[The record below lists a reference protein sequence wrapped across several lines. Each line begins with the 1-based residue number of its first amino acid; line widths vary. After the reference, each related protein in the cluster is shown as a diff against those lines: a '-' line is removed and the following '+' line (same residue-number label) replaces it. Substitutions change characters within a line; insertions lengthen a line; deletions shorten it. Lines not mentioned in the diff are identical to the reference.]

1 MNIKTWK
8 VALLLFGSGTCALVY
23 QMTWLREFRLIFGA
37 STGASAAVLAIFM
50 GGLGLGSLLLG
61 HRADK
66 AARPLGFYANL
77 ELLIAASAA
86 LTPLLLWAVRQ
97 GYIATGGESV
107 LGDWGATLV
116 RLLLAALVLL
126 VPTFLMGGTLPAA
139 ARSVESDSDLGRR
152 HLAFLYGANT
162 LGAVTGSA
170 FATFYMMEVFGNR
183 KSLWLACLLNAGV
196 AMIARNL
203 SATSSTAD
211 PVPDGAAPAPAGTP
225 TEPGVARRSPA
236 EPPLAAAHGA
246 AVMPEEAGGNVPAG
260 FVLAAAGIVGFAFL
274 LMELVWYRML
284 SPILGGS
291 TFTFGLILAVALL
304 GIGLG
309 GAAYAV
315 FRGNR
320 PATLTGF
327 ALTCALEALFVAVP
341 YALGDQLAV
350 LAMLLRSLSSVGF
363 WGLVITWTIITT
375 IAVLPAAFMSGVQ
388 FPLLI
393 ALLGRGRTA
402 VGRHIG
408 IAYAYNTVGAIAGSL
423 AGGFGLLP
431 LLGAVGAW
439 RLVVVLLALLAFA
452 ALLLAAGGAGVLG
465 NAAGAAG
472 AAIGAAAD
480 RARSFVA
487 RAAAPAVCGV
497 LALALLL
504 ADGPTHAWRHGG
516 IGAGRSD
523 MFQSSPNAL
532 HDYVHRQRRGIDW
545 EDDGI
550 ESSVAISD
558 FNGFAFYVNGKAD
571 GHIRLDAGT
580 QVMSG
585 LVGALV
591 HPNPRTSMVIGL
603 GTGSTAGWLG
613 AIPSMERVDVVELEP
628 AILEMARRCGPANLD
643 VLNNPKVK
651 IQMGDA
657 REALL
662 TTPSRYDLI
671 FSEPSNPY
679 RAGIASMYTREFY
692 GACRQRLN
700 PGGIF
705 LQWCQAYEVDARTV
719 RTVYAT
725 LASVYPHVQTWWTQ
739 SGDLLLMGS
748 AEPLVYDVGM
758 MRARCGEYP
767 YREAISK
774 VWRVTDLEG
783 VLSHQIANA
792 DFAARVA
799 TLEAEEGVIN
809 TDDTNVVEF
818 AFARSVGTRS
828 PFGPSSVLATA
839 AALGQT
845 RPATTNGTV
854 DWGRVQDRR
863 VSYFAYEGRRPS
875 LGPAAPQDRRARAR
889 MFTALLSGDPQGAL
903 QAWGQQGPNGRDA
916 EDLTELVFLANA
928 YNELARDESLPLID
942 KVRQVS
948 PIEADALLAH
958 LKWKQQKAPEALAAI
973 QRAFA
978 GYRRDPWPENDLMS
992 RTLTLAAHMAQADMQ
1007 GNFAQLLFEALDQPF
1022 ALSLHDEA
1030 RLRAQL
1036 DVARRVDT
1044 LVPTARLRVKVLEKF
1059 EPYVPWERP
1068 FLTVRLAAYDQ
1079 ANHPN
1084 ADRAAKELDAFL
1096 SAEPFPFDTNLVQPR
1111 PATRPATGPTTGP
1124 TTGPATGPVI
1134 VPGKDAE
1141 PEDVLDAKDPT
1152 LTPGRPS
1159 DTGGAAG
1166 TGPGEEGGASDAPV
1180 DRGKR

>member
-139 ARSVESDSDLGRR
+139 ARSVESESDLGRR

-203 SATSSTAD
+203 SATSSSAD
-211 PVPDGAAPAPAGTP
+211 PVPDGVAPAPAGSP
-225 TEPGVARRSPA
+225 TEPAVARTAPS
-236 EPPLAAAHGA
+236 EPPLAAAHDA
-246 AVMPEEAGGNVPAG
+246 TVMPEEAGGNVPAG

-327 ALTCALEALFVAVP
+327 AFTCALEALFIAVP
-341 YALGDQLAV
+341 YALGDELAV
-350 LAMLLRSLSSVGF
+350 LAMLLRSLASVGF
-363 WGLVITWTIITT
+363 WGLVFTWTIITT

-393 ALLGRGRTA
+393 ALLGRGRTS
-402 VGRHIG
+402 VGRHVG

-452 ALLLAAGGAGVLG
+452 ALLLAARAAGVLG
-465 NAAGAAG
+465 KTASSAG

-480 RARSFVA
+480 YAKYFAA
-487 RAAAPAVCGV
+487 RAATPALCGV
-497 LALALLL
+497 AAIALLL
-504 ADGPTHAWRHGG
+504 ADGPTAAWRHGG

-532 HDYVHRQRRGIDW
+532 RDFVHRQRRAIPW
-545 EDDGI
+545 EADGI
-550 ESSVAISD
+550 ESSVAISVS
-558 FNGFAFYVNGKAD
+558 NGYAFYVNGKAD

-591 HPNPRTSMVIGL
+591 HPNPKSAMVIGL

-613 AIPSMERVDVVELEP
+613 AIPSMERVEVVELEP
-628 AILEMARRCGPANLD
+628 AIVEMARRCGPANMD
-643 VLNNPKVK
+643 VMNNPKVHLE
-651 IQMGDA
+651 MNDA

-662 TTPSRYDLI
+662 TTPNRYDLI

-679 RAGIASMYTREFY
+679 RAGIASLYTKEFY
-692 GACRQRLN
+692 QACKQRLN

-725 LASVYPHVQTWWTQ
+725 LASVYPHIQTWWTQ

-748 AEPLVYDVGM
+748 VEPLVYDVGM
-758 MRARCGEYP
+758 MRGRCGEYP
-767 YREAISK
+767 YKEAISK

-792 DFAARVA
+792 QFAASVA
-799 TLEAEEGVIN
+799 KVEAEEGVLN
-809 TDDTNVVEF
+809 SDDTNIVEF

-828 PFGPSSVLATA
+828 PFGPSTVLATA

-845 RPATTNGTV
+845 RPMITNGTV

-863 VSYFAYEGRRPS
+863 VSYFASEGRQPN
-875 LGPAAPQDRRARAR
+875 LGPGAPQDRRARAQ
-889 MFTALLSGDPQGAL
+889 MFTALLQSNPRGAL
-903 QAWGQQGPNGRDA
+903 EAWGQQGPQGRGP

-928 YNELARDESLPLID
+928 YNEVASDDALPLIERI
-942 KVRQVS
+942 RQVS

-958 LKWKQQKAPEALAAI
+958 LNWKQQKAPEALEAI
-973 QRAFA
+973 QRAFT
-978 GYRRDPWPENDLMS
+978 GYRRDPWPDNDLMR
-992 RTLTLAAHMAQADMQ
+992 RTLTLAAHMAQADLK
-1007 GNFAQLLFEALDQPF
+1007 GNFAQLLFDALDQPF
-1022 ALSLHDEA
+1022 ALSLLDEA

-1036 DVARRVDT
+1036 DIARRVDA
-1044 LVPTARLRVKVLEKF
+1044 LVPNSRLRLKVLQRF
-1059 EPYVPWERP
+1059 EPYVPWERR
-1068 FLTVRLAAYDQ
+1068 FLTVRLEAYDA

-1096 SAEPFPFDTNLVQPR
+1096 SAEPFPFDTNLMPAR
-1111 PATRPATGPTTGP
+1111 PATRPATGPATGPTTGP
-1124 TTGPATGPVI
+1124 TTVPMLT
-1134 VPGKDAE
+1134 PGKDAE
-1141 PEDVLDAKDPT
+1141 PTDALDAKDPT
-1152 LTPGRPS
+1152 LTEGGTPA
-1159 DTGGAAG
+1159 DTG
-1166 TGPGEEGGASDAPV
+1166 
-1180 DRGKR
+1180 KR